1 MMASFVRHDPTCK
14 AKCYLYLFHQNYE
27 TQSNRLRE
35 SILIYSH
42 SYDQM
47 HSFKDKQEDMDVSPK
62 SEFARLES
70 VG

>member
-1 MMASFVRHDPTCK
+1 MLPLPLSSKIMKPNPIDEGK
-14 AKCYLYLFHQNYE
+14 AFWNYLIFLHN
-27 TQSNRLRE
+27 
-35 SILIYSH
+35 
-42 SYDQM
+42 YDQM